1 MDVFELG
8 AIGELVGG
16 LAVVGSLIYV
26 GIQVRQNNRNLEA
39 NSEAVMASTE
49 IAGGEQV
56 LRAQIPVAQTPELA
70 QVLLEGAADYE
81 ALTSVDK
88 VRYSAFWTAALI
100 SHQGYFLHHD
110 RGYISE
116 ISWDSYSRQFDI
128 GVQRPGF
135 GQWWERSRNLFHPMF
150 QDYIEAK
157 RSPSRP
163 EGSPRPD

>member
-16 LAVVGSLIYV
+16 IAVVGSLIYV
-26 GIQVRQNNRNLEA
+26 GIQVRQNNRNLAA
-39 NSEAVMASTE
+39 NSAAVMASTE

-70 QVLLEGAADYE
+70 EVLLAGAADYE
-81 ALTSVDK
+81 ALSAVDK
-88 VRYSAFWTAALI
+88 VRYSAFWTAALV
-100 SHQGYFLHHD
+100 SHQGYFFHHD

-116 ISWDSYSRQFDI
+116 VSWDSYSRQFDA
-128 GVQRPGF
+128 GTRRPGF
-135 GQWWERSRNLFHPMF
+135 GQWWERSSDLFHPKF

-157 RSPSRP
+157 RTRSSP
-163 EGSPRPD
+163 